1 MFALISKL
9 AMEFCALS
17 EESSKNFFFG
27 PAHSKC
33 LIKKVLNHLKEE
45 NVIAIST
52 RKKGPM
58 DLSRNFR
65 PPFWARSKFENV
77 VGDSHAQHEEHQ
89 IYNNHIKIPFSL
101 RRLCSYKKM
110 TAKKILQG

>member
-1 MFALISKL
+1 
-9 AMEFCALS
+9 
-17 EESSKNFFFG
+17 
-27 PAHSKC
+27 
-33 LIKKVLNHLKEE
+33 LIKKVLNRLGEE

-58 DLSRNFR
+58 GLSRNFR
-65 PPFWARSKFENV
+65 PPFWARSKFEDV
-77 VGDSHAQHEEHQ
+77 VGDSQAQHEGHHLNYLDQEHQ

-110 TAKKILQG
+110 KAKRILQG